1 VRSQARFAPRPGTIS
16 AVFSLKVVARPDPRM
31 VEVPLE
37 ILAELPR
44 EFDGA
49 AVLASSGLPR
59 KVKLKA
65 PKDALKLST
74 AYRADQLLADVVR
87 TSLRGTAADVQRV
100 RDAVTRF
107 VRNVRERRQDGATL
121 TVSANGNGTIEVV
134 EQAPQARAA
143 ARKPEVART
152 PTPPPPDRRSAEL
165 QAAVARVGELSDRV
179 KQLEEHVTR
188 LGAQLTHLTA
198 VSELAGPGMQERPRP
213 ASGQRDGTPRRGT
226 AVEAYAEGL
235 RAELR
240 VRAEAGVERGQKQ
253 QDLCDK
259 AAALAAE
266 AELLGAPADGT
277 AQRLQELSSQGAARL
292 SALQR
297 LLEEIDLY
305 GTAELPVAKQLLERL
320 EDGEAMPDPAAALE
334 PLARALRTAGPGA
347 DEWLSRA
354 AAVCRWPA
362 GALGGEAGRDN
373 AVGGALEAA
382 ALSEVESAA
391 EAESRQRPEEEPA
404 ADALSAPVGDT
415 LGAPADDAARPP
427 PPPDDADEV
436 ENVLAAFDAARPI
449 PLPAPTSASVD
460 PTLEPFGALPA
471 IAIIEPKP
479 AEMSDEELAELKEIP
494 PDPAS
499 DKP

>member
-1 VRSQARFAPRPGTIS
+1 M
-16 AVFSLKVVARPDPRM
+16 FSLKLVARPDPRM

-37 ILAELPR
+37 IEAELPR

-107 VRNVRERRQDGATL
+107 VRTVRERRQEGATL
-121 TVSANGNGTIEVV
+121 TVSANGRGNIEVV
-134 EQAPQARAA
+134 ELAPSARGAA
-143 ARKPEVART
+143 PERPRV
-152 PTPPPPDRRSAEL
+152 PSQPPPDRRAADV
-165 QAAVARVGELSDRV
+165 QAALSRVTELTDRV
-179 KQLEEHVTR
+179 KQLEQQVTT
-188 LGAQLTHLTA
+188 LQAQLTHLTA
-198 VSELAGPGMQERPRP
+198 VAELSGPGMQERPRAP
-213 ASGQRDGTPRRGT
+213 AGQRDGTPRRGT

-240 VRAEAGVERGQKQ
+240 VRAEAGFERGQKQ

-277 AQRLQELSSQGAARL
+277 APRLQDLSAQGAARL

-297 LLEEIDLY
+297 FLEEIDLY
-305 GTAELPVAKQLLERL
+305 VTAELPVAKQLLERL
-320 EDGEAMPDPAAALE
+320 EDGESMPDPTASLE
-334 PLARALRTAGPGA
+334 PIARALRAGGGETG
-347 DEWLSRA
+347 DWLARA

-362 GALGGEAGRDN
+362 DALGGEPAHES
-373 AVGGALEAA
+373 ALAA
-382 ALSEVESAA
+382 ASSAAASSEVEMAA
-391 EAESRQRPEEEPA
+391 EAEAQGLTPVPAEQESQDAKPREPA
-404 ADALSAPVGDT
+404 GAQAL
-415 LGAPADDAARPP
+415 PADDQ
-427 PPPDDADEV
+427 DDV
-436 ENVLAAFDAARPI
+436 ENVLGAFDAARAI
-449 PLPAPTSASVD
+449 PLPAPTSSSID
-460 PTLEPFGALPA
+460 PTLQPFGALPA
-471 IAIIEPKP
+471 VKP
-479 AEMSDEELAELKEIP
+479 VEVDDDELVHGEDELIELKELP
-494 PDPAS
+494 PDDPAS
-499 DKP
+499 GDA

>member
-1 VRSQARFAPRPGTIS
+1 
-16 AVFSLKVVARPDPRM
+16 
-31 VEVPLE
+31 
-37 ILAELPR
+37 
-44 EFDGA
+44 
-49 AVLASSGLPR
+49 
-59 KVKLKA
+59 
-65 PKDALKLST
+65 
-74 AYRADQLLADVVR
+74 
-87 TSLRGTAADVQRV
+87 
-100 RDAVTRF
+100 
-107 VRNVRERRQDGATL
+107 
-121 TVSANGNGTIEVV
+121 
-134 EQAPQARAA
+134 
-143 ARKPEVART
+143 
-152 PTPPPPDRRSAEL
+152 L
-165 QAAVARVGELSDRV
+165 QAALVRVAELTERV
-179 KQLEEHVTR
+179 KHLEEQMTR

-277 AQRLQELSSQGAARL
+277 AQRLQELSAQGASRL

-305 GTAELPVAKQLLERL
+305 ATAELPVAQQLLERL

-334 PLARALRTAGPGA
+334 PLARSLRAAGPGA

-362 GALGGEAGRDN
+362 GALGGEPDRES
-373 AVGGALEAA
+373 AVGGALLAA
-382 ALSEVESAA
+382 SLSEVESAA
-391 EAESRQRPEEEPA
+391 EAESQQRSDEAAAEGAQPA
-404 ADALSAPVGDT
+404 PAEVSSRRAAVSADAPSPRSADAPSPPSADAPSPLSEDAP
-415 LGAPADDAARPP
+415 RPP

-449 PLPAPTSASVD
+449 PLPAPTSASID
-460 PTLEPFGALPA
+460 PTQPFGALPA
-471 IAIIEPKP
+471 VTAVQP
-479 AEMSDEELAELKEIP
+479 AELSEDELAQLKELP

-499 DKP
+499 DKS

>member
-1 VRSQARFAPRPGTIS
+1 
-16 AVFSLKVVARPDPRM
+16 VFSVKLVARPDPRM

-37 ILAELPR
+37 IEAELPR

-107 VRNVRERRQDGATL
+107 VRTVRERRQDGATL
-121 TVSANGNGTIEVV
+121 TVSATGRGNIEVV
-134 EQAPQARAA
+134 ELSPAARAA
-143 ARKPEVART
+143 APERPRV
-152 PTPPPPDRRSAEL
+152 PSQPPPDRRAAEM
-165 QAAVARVGELSDRV
+165 QAALSRVTELTDRV
-179 KQLEEHVTR
+179 KQLEQQMTA
-188 LGAQLTHLTA
+188 LQAQLTHLTA
-198 VSELAGPGMQERPRP
+198 VAELTGPGMQDRPR
-213 ASGQRDGTPRRGT
+213 AAVGQRDGTPRRGT

-277 AQRLQELSSQGAARL
+277 APRLRDLSAQGAARL

-297 LLEEIDLY
+297 FLEEIDLY
-305 GTAELPVAKQLLERL
+305 ATAELPVAKQLLERL
-320 EDGEAMPDPAAALE
+320 EDGESMPDPTASLE
-334 PLARALRTAGPGA
+334 PIARALRAGGGDA
-347 DEWLSRA
+347 DDWLSRA

-362 GALGGEAGRDN
+362 DALGGEPAHES
-373 AVGGALEAA
+373 ALGAASSAA
-382 ALSEVESAA
+382 AASEVEMAA
-391 EAESRQRPEEEPA
+391 EAEAQGLTPVPAGKDSEEARQPDGAQASRAEDEDDVE
-404 ADALSAPVGDT
+404 SV
-415 LGAPADDAARPP
+415 LG
-427 PPPDDADEV
+427 
-436 ENVLAAFDAARPI
+436 AFDAARAI
-449 PLPAPTSASVD
+449 PLPAPTSTSID
-460 PTLEPFGALPA
+460 PSLQPFGALPA
-471 IAIIEPKP
+471 VKAVEVND
-479 AEMSDEELAELKEIP
+479 DELVHGEDELIELKELP
-494 PDPAS
+494 PDDPAS
-499 DKP
+499 GET

>member
-1 VRSQARFAPRPGTIS
+1 M
-16 AVFSLKVVARPDPRM
+16 FSLKIVARPDPRM

-37 ILAELPR
+37 IVAELPR

-87 TSLRGTAADVQRV
+87 TSFRGTASDVQRV

-121 TVSANGNGTIEVV
+121 TVSANGSGSIDVAEH
-134 EQAPQARAA
+134 APNARAA
-143 ARKPEVART
+143 PRPTPPPARVAS
-152 PTPPPPDRRSAEL
+152 PPPPDRRAADL
-165 QAAVARVGELSDRV
+165 QAALTRMARMNERLE
-179 KQLEEHVTR
+179 QLEQQMTG

-198 VSELAGPGMQERPRP
+198 VAELTGPGMQERPR
-213 ASGQRDGTPRRGT
+213 ATAGQRDGTPRRAT

-240 VRAEAGVERGQKQ
+240 VRAEAGVLRGQKQ
-253 QDLCDK
+253 QELCDK

-266 AELLGAPADGT
+266 AEVLGAPADGT
-277 AQRLQELSSQGAARL
+277 APRLQELSAQGAARL

-297 LLEEIDLY
+297 FLEEIDLY
-305 GTAELPVAKQLLERL
+305 ATAELPVAKQLLERL

-334 PLARALRTAGPGA
+334 PLARALRAKGGGA

-354 AAVCRWPA
+354 AAVCRWPVD
-362 GALGGEAGRDN
+362 ALGGEAN
-373 AVGGALEAA
+373 ESAMGAAPDAA
-382 ALSEVESAA
+382 ASSEVEMAA
-391 EAESRQRPEEEPA
+391 EAEAQGLTAVPSEQQEH
-404 ADALSAPVGDT
+404 
-415 LGAPADDAARPP
+415 
-427 PPPDDADEV
+427 DEV
-436 ENVLAAFDAARPI
+436 ESVLAAFDAARPI
-449 PLPAPTSASVD
+449 PLPAPTAASID
-460 PTLEPFGALPA
+460 PTEKPFGALPA
-471 IAIIEPKP
+471 VKAVEVND
-479 AEMSDEELAELKEIP
+479 DELVHGEDEVIELKELP
-494 PDPAS
+494 PDDPPSS
-499 DKP
+499 DT